1 MQEIGKVGG
10 PVPFQQPSSVEKT
23 EKKTKSESLASTER
37 SGTFIN
43 IAELIKGAKE
53 APEVREKFVEE
64 IKKAIEQNIYN
75 IDPERVAKHILR
87 EL

>member
-10 PVPFQQPSSVEKT
+10 PVPFQQPSSIEKT
-23 EKKTKSESLASTER
+23 EKKTRSESSSSAER
-37 SGTFIN
+37 SNTFIN
-43 IAELIKGAKE
+43 VTELIKGAKE
-53 APEVREKFVEE
+53 APEVREKLVEE
-64 IKKAIEQNIYN
+64 IKKAVEQNVYN

>member
-10 PVPFQQPSSVEKT
+10 PVPFQQPASVEKT
-23 EKKTKSESLASTER
+23 DKKAKPESPSSVAKSGAV
-37 SGTFIN
+37 IN
-43 IAELIKGAKE
+43 VAELIKGAKE
-53 APEVREKFVEE
+53 APEIREKLVEE
-64 IKKAIEQNIYN
+64 IRKALDQNIYN

>member
-10 PVPFQQPSSVEKT
+10 PVPFQQPGSVEKT
-23 EKKTKSESLASTER
+23 EKKIKPESPSSVAR
-37 SGTFIN
+37 SGVAVN
-43 IAELIKGAKE
+43 VAELIKGAKE
-53 APEVREKFVEE
+53 APEVREKLVEE
-64 IKKAIEQNIYN
+64 IRKALDQNIYN